1 MTNAATLSPTERIEQ
16 AVNIIRHARC
26 VLAFTGAGVSTPSG
40 IPDFRNPTSGIWK
53 DVDPLEVASMGGFRR
68 NPEAFFQWI
77 RPLAHRIH
85 QAHPNPAHIALA
97 QMEALGYLGGVITQN
112 IDMLH
117 SRAGS
122 RTIYEL
128 HGHLREATCIHCFT
142 VYPAQ
147 NMIEQFLDEGRI
159 PYCTACGNVLK
170 PNVILYGEQLPM
182 EVFMAAKEAVR
193 KADAMIVIG
202 SSLAVAPASDIP
214 LLAARNHSK
223 IIVINKE
230 STFIDPLAD
239 VVIHA
244 NAADILPG
252 ILCRLEA
259 SS

>member
-26 VLAFTGAGVSTPSG
+26 VLAFTGVGVSTPSG

-122 RTIYEL
+122 RTI
-128 HGHLREATCIHCFT
+128 
-142 VYPAQ
+142 
-147 NMIEQFLDEGRI
+147 
-159 PYCTACGNVLK
+159 
-170 PNVILYGEQLPM
+170 
-182 EVFMAAKEAVR
+182 
-193 KADAMIVIG
+193 
-202 SSLAVAPASDIP
+202 
-214 LLAARNHSK
+214 
-223 IIVINKE
+223 
-230 STFIDPLAD
+230 
-239 VVIHA
+239 
-244 NAADILPG
+244 
-252 ILCRLEA
+252 
-259 SS
+259 

>member
-1 MTNAATLSPTERIEQ
+1 MTNATTLNATQLIEH
-16 AVNIIRHARC
+16 AVTLIQHARY

-77 RPLAHRIH
+77 RPLAQLIN
-85 QAHPNPAHIALA
+85 QARPNPAHVALA
-97 QMEALGYLGGVITQN
+97 QMEASGYLRGIITQN

-117 SRAGS
+117 NRAGS

-147 NMIEQFLDEGRI
+147 NMIETFLDEGRI
-159 PYCTACGNVLK
+159 PYCPACGNVLK

-182 EVFMAAKEAVR
+182 KVFMTAKEAVH
-193 KADAMIVIG
+193 KADTMIVIG

-214 LLAARNHSK
+214 LLAARNHAK
-223 IIVINKE
+223 IIVVNKE

-244 NAADILPG
+244 NAADILPR

>member
-1 MTNAATLSPTERIEQ
+1 MTNATTLSCTEMIER
-16 AVNIIRHARC
+16 AVTIIRHARY

-40 IPDFRNPTSGIWK
+40 IPDFRNPASGIWK
-53 DVDPLEVASMGGFRR
+53 DVDPLEVASIGGFRQ

-77 RPLAHRIH
+77 RPLAHLIN
-85 QAHPNPAHIALA
+85 QAHPNPAHLALA
-97 QMEALGYLGGVITQN
+97 QMEAHGYLQGVITQN

-128 HGHLREATCIHCFT
+128 HGHLREATCIRCFT

-147 NMIEQFLDEGRI
+147 NMIQAFLDEGRI
-159 PYCTACGNVLK
+159 PHCTACGSILK

-182 EVFMAAKEAVR
+182 QVYMAAKEAAR

-214 LLAARNHSK
+214 LLAARNQAR
-223 IIVINKE
+223 IILVNKE
-230 STFIDPLAD
+230 PTFIDPLAD

-244 NAADILPG
+244 NAADILPW
-252 ILCRLEA
+252 IMRRLEVT
-259 SS
+259 S